1 MAHAK
6 HVFLCV
12 RYEGPDVLTFT
23 WYYSEIDLLQS
34 ARLRTD
40 NSWLRS
46 RASSESVRRDKQT
59 SEYKRAR
66 FSIKRGYVT
75 RLHRTASL
83 TP

>member
-46 RASSESVRRDKQT
+46 RASSESVRRET
-59 SEYKRAR
+59 SKRVNINVHV
-66 FSIKRGYVT
+66 FPLSEVM
-75 RLHRTASL
+75 
-83 TP
+83 